1 MIAWEYPRISGGNA
15 AAPSCVDMNRKTRP
29 RPPLRERHARF
40 RRAVRNA
47 QVALAVIDGSPG

>member
-47 QVALAVIDGSPG
+47 